1 MRKIGLRSKIYRQYL
16 DKAKK
21 LFTNTKSIKVSLD
34 TFDKYN
40 IWATSEIIS
49 ELTGVDMYLDYGID
63 EYKLKPTQF
72 LAFALLHKDGY
83 YTILG

>member
-1 MRKIGLRSKIYRQYL
+1 MRKIGLRSKVYRQYL

-40 IWATSEIIS
+40 IWATS
-49 ELTGVDMYLDYGID
+49 VDMYLDYGID